1 MFFVLLEIARDVHI
15 DIYLNC
21 IYIIHIHT
29 KFDTFTFAFIALGSH
44 IRFCKINFACDVS
57 SPSMKFSS
65 LQY

>member
-1 MFFVLLEIARDVHI
+1 MFLILLEIARDVHI
-15 DIYLNC
+15 DIYLNG

-29 KFDTFTFAFIALGSH
+29 KFDTFEFAFIVLGSH
-44 IRFCKINFACDVS
+44 IWFCKINFACNVS